1 MRAFYC
7 DEFVLPLPDGH
18 RFPMEK
24 YRRLRES
31 LLAAG
36 VLAPEDLAVPP
47 AASDAELAT
56 AHDPGY
62 VARVVAGTLERAEI
76 RRIGFPW
83 SPALVERC
91 RRSVG
96 GTLAACRAALED
108 GVAANLAGGTHHAF
122 AARGEGYCVWN
133 DVAVAL
139 SVLLGEGRLAR
150 AAVLDLDVHQG
161 NGTAALFA
169 DDPRVFTL
177 SLHGRNNF
185 PFHKETSD
193 LDLELPDGCGDDDY
207 LTALGHG
214 LATALEPRPD
224 LAVYL
229 AGADPFAGDR
239 LGRLGLTK
247 AGLLARDRAVLE
259 ASTRAGIPLAIV
271 MAGGYAHD
279 VADTVAIHHATLAL
293 AARFA
298 RTPLASIATP
308 AR

>member
-1 MRAFYC
+1 VRAFYC
-7 DEFVLPLPDGH
+7 DEFILPLPDGH

-24 YRRLRES
+24 YRLLRES

-36 VLAPEDLAVPP
+36 VLGPADLAVPP

-62 VARVVAGTLERAEI
+62 VARVVAGTLERAEV

-122 AARGEGYCVWN
+122 ADRGEGYCVWN

-139 SVLLGEGRLAR
+139 RVLLGEGRIER

-169 DDPRVFTL
+169 AEPRVFTL
-177 SLHGRNNF
+177 SLHGRHNF

-193 LDLELPDGCGDDDY
+193 LDCELPDGCGDDEY
-207 LTALGHG
+207 LATLEHG
-214 LATALEPRPD
+214 LVAALEPRPD

-229 AGADPFAGDR
+229 AGADPFEGDR
-239 LGRLGLTK
+239 LGRLGLSK
-247 AGLLARDRAVLE
+247 AGLLARDRAVLD
-259 ASTRAGIPLAIV
+259 ACARAGVPLAIV

-279 VADTVAIHHATLAL
+279 VSDTVAIHHATLAL
-293 AARFA
+293 AASFA
-298 RTPLASIATP
+298 HTSLARSVTL